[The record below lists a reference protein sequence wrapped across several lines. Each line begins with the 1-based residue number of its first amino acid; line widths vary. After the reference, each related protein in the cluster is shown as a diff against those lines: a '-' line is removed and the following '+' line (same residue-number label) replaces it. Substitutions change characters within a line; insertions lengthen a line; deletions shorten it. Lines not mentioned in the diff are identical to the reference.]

1 MLTFRDSLSDAKLP
15 MSVAPGQTIGL
26 GLELRA
32 AIDPCT
38 CARVLVVGD
47 IARRV
52 LEDVHSAQVLAAV
65 ITDDHAAADQLLRSG
80 LMVRPVIGVYATRAA
95 AEAGVGRPLS
105 LITTPAEVQHELPV
119 WPQVVA
125 VAPVRAPGRCP
136 ESEAATVRLALAC
149 VDYAQPLEV
158 TRSVLERCQ
167 AILERWRDRMDQ
179 WSRHASRP
187 IPPTSRA
194 AAIAA
199 LDDDLNVARVVA
211 MMSELEDIEG
221 IEPGAKFEAFNYL
234 DRVLAVDLTRDLGRK
249 GR

>member
-1 MLTFRDSLSDAKLP
+1 MLAFRDPLSDAKLP

-80 LMVRPVIGVYATRAA
+80 LMVRPVIGVYATRVA
-95 AEAGVGRPLS
+95 AEAGLGKPLS

-194 AAIAA
+194 AVIAA
-199 LDDDLNVARVVA
+199 LDDNLNVARVVA
-211 MMSELEDIEG
+211 MMRELEDIEG

-234 DRVLAVDLTRDLGRK
+234 DRVLAVDLARDLGRTV
-249 GR
+249 R